1 MANIETNIL
10 ICNREV
16 GDSRESLMGKIINHK
31 SRKSIVTILL
41 VLSTLVICAVVIYYW
56 EYIEHLQYFGY
67 PSAFIFGFIAGSSL
81 PVPLPYLIV
90 TFSLGGVLEPTLVGL
105 ASGVGAGIG
114 GSLVY
119 LFGSSGS
126 HLLTGIN
133 IFNFFKAP
141 AYQEESTRAQRLYSR
156 LQQWTHQRGSLVIF
170 LMSAI
175 LNPVFAPMAVS
186 IGALRFG
193 FWRFLLWCTLGN
205 IIKSMFIA
213 YCGYFSLNAVLR
225 WLGV

>member
-1 MANIETNIL
+1 MTNIETDIL
-10 ICNREV
+10 ICDREE
-16 GDSRESLMGKIINHK
+16 GDSRESLKGKMMNQK
-31 SRKSIVTILL
+31 STKSIVTMLL
-41 VLSTLVICAVVIYYW
+41 VLSTLIICGVVIYYW
-56 EYIEHLQYFGY
+56 EHIERLQYFGY
-67 PSAFIFGFIAGSSL
+67 PSAFMFGFIAGSSL
-81 PVPLPYLIV
+81 PVPLPYLVV
-90 TFSLGGVLEPTLVGL
+90 TFSLGGVLEPALVGL

-119 LFGSSGS
+119 LFGSGGS

-133 IFNFFKAP
+133 TFNYFKVP
-141 AYQEESTRAQRLYSR
+141 ANQEESTRAQRFYSR
-156 LQQWTHQRGSLVIF
+156 LQKWTHQRGSLVIF
-170 LMSAI
+170 LMSAT

-213 YCGYFSLNAVLR
+213 YCGYFSLNAVLK